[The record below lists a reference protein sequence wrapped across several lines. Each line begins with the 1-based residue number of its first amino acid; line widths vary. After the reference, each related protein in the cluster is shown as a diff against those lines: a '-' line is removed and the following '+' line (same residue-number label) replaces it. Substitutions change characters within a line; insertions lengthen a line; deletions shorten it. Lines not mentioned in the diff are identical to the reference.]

1 MTGAD
6 QWRRILATLRD
17 GRRFVLLLHVR
28 PDGDSIGSSLAL
40 GRALQKL
47 GKEAVL
53 VCPDELPESLR
64 FLPGS
69 ERFVRPETVE
79 GPFDAA
85 VFLDCGDLD
94 RAGPAKPLA
103 ETATVRINIDH
114 HLSNARFG
122 DLNWIEAD
130 AAAVGEITYRLIRD
144 LGVEMDREMAYA
156 LYASLVTDT
165 GSFAYQNTTPT
176 THRIAAELLE
186 LGVRPQHVAREV
198 WENRPEPALRLL
210 GRALENLSIDAGGRL
225 AWTRL
230 SQADFARIGA
240 GPAYAEGIVSY
251 PRSLRGVEVAVSFIE
266 MEPDVWRVSLRSN
279 EWVDVSRVAAQFGG
293 GGHARAAGATLAGRY
308 EDVAPRLLDACRAA
322 LREGGRSSR

>member
-1 MTGAD
+1 MTGAGE
-6 QWRRILATLRD
+6 WRRILDTLRD
-17 GRRFVLLLHVR
+17 GRRFLLLLHVK

-69 ERFVRPETVE
+69 DSFVRPEAVS

-85 VFLDCGDLD
+85 VFLDCGDLE
-94 RAGPAKPLA
+94 RAGPARPLA
-103 ETATVRINIDH
+103 DLATVRINIDH

-130 AAAVGEITYRLIRD
+130 AAAVGEITYRLIRE
-144 LGVEMDREMAYA
+144 LGVALDRDMAYA

-165 GSFAYQNTTPT
+165 GSFAYQNTTPA

-186 LGVRPQHVAREV
+186 LGVRPQVVAREV

-210 GRALENLSIDAGGRL
+210 GRALENLVVDPGGRL

-230 SQADFARIGA
+230 GQEDFQRVGA
-240 GPAYAEGIVSY
+240 GPQHAEGVVGY
-251 PRSLRGVEVAVSFIE
+251 PRSLRGVEVAVAFIE
-266 MEPDVWRVSLRSN
+266 AEPGVWRVSLRSN
-279 EWVDVSRVAAQFGG
+279 ERVDVSRVAARFGG
-293 GGHARAAGATLAGRY
+293 GGHARAAGATLSGRF
-308 EDVAPRLLDACRAA
+308 EEVAPPLLDACRAA
-322 LREGGRSSR
+322 LDEDGRAPA